1 MTTDFRKVQNIKYR
15 QKLLDQRETIT
26 KRDIL
31 NVLGVRNTT
40 ESN

>member
-1 MTTDFRKVQNIKYR
+1 MTTDLRKVQNIKYR